1 MIKKNW
7 ISAAIATSLSFSL
20 LFSMEKEVEANEPSV
35 EADSAI
41 LVDAE
46 TGKVLYSKKPDIILP
61 PASMTKIMTEYL
73 VNEAASNGDISWD
86 DEVTI
91 SDKTIEISQDYDLS
105 NVPLREGESYSV
117 QELYEAMAIYSAN
130 GATVALA
137 EHVAGSESDF
147 VDMMNQ
153 KAEELGMEEYEF
165 VNSTGLNNQSMNG
178 LHPEG
183 TGDDVENMMSA
194 RAMAILTYHL
204 LDEYPEALDTASITE
219 KTFKEETAN
228 VLMENWNWM
237 LPGSLEEHLDYEGVD
252 GLKTGYTD
260 LAGNAFTGTVEQ
272 GGTRYISVV
281 MRTGTRMARFEETA
295 KLYDYG
301 FNEFSSA
308 EVIADGETFEDVSTL
323 PVTKGKEDSVPVS
336 AKDSL
341 SVLLEGGDAEAVTPT
356 TTIDEE
362 LLNEDGELEA
372 PVEAGTEIGT
382 VSIDGQANSEY
393 LKDNMA
399 SSQEVPLVI
408 EEEVE
413 KAGWL
418 SLTARSVGGFFGSM
432 WNSASSFVKGLF

>member
-1 MIKKNW
+1 
-7 ISAAIATSLSFSL
+7 
-20 LFSMEKEVEANEPSV
+20 MEKEVEANEPSV